1 MKLSNLIKST
11 VALAAGACI
20 LTGCSDD
27 EPKPINPLAGNI
39 SSSAT
44 TVAPPSAALFIAQFT
59 GSTIKFSQN
68 FAEGDFADESGLETS
83 ALTVTPGVG
92 AGTVTFTEGTNGSIT
107 FIYNTPILN
116 HVALTGPTGGGI
128 TAGSLNLTFNT
139 TNSGTY
145 TLALALNGTNGFET
159 GTFSK

>member
-27 EPKPINPLAGNI
+27 KPAETNPLAGNI
-39 SSSAT
+39 STSAT
-44 TVAPPSAALFIAQFT
+44 AVAPPSAALFIGQFT
-59 GSTIKFSQN
+59 GSAIKLSPN
-68 FAEGDFADESGLETS
+68 FAEGDFTESELETS
-83 ALTVTPGVG
+83 TLTVTAGAGVG
-92 AGTVTFTEGTNGSIT
+92 QVTFTEGTNGSLT
-107 FIYNTPILN
+107 FTYNTPILN
-116 HVALTGPTGGGI
+116 HVALTAPIGSGV
-128 TAGSLNLTFNT
+128 TAGFLNLTFNT